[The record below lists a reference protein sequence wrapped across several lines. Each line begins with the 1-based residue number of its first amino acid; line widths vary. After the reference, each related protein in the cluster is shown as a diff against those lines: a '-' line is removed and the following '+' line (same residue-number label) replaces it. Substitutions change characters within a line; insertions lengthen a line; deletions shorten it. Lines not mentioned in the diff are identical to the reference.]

1 MSRFQWQRLARLYLE
16 RMRRPLVMI
25 LCTLIP
31 ACLLF
36 ARKHGYQPH
45 DLVVNFTLVS
55 ALIPFSV
62 GGIILRSKADGTLAF
77 IAGLPVS
84 RDDHARSWLTF
95 VLVLA
100 LPLAVLLTVLCSMA
114 PLQLRGLPLVLS
126 GLSAT
131 LLIASAAMTMIA
143 FQLSVRPAMA
153 GTYLIV
159 GMVGMLMLISSIGT
173 LFEDAPAT
181 VMALMRSE
189 MFFVGLSGFIW
200 VVAGTAFWWSWHRIG
215 HFMTSY
221 VGEPPKA

>member
-1 MSRFQWQRLARLYLE
+1 MSRRQWQRLSRVYLE
-16 RMRRPLVMI
+16 RTSRPIVMM

-31 ACLLF
+31 MCLLF

-45 DLVVNFTLVS
+45 DLAVNFTLVS
-55 ALIPFSV
+55 ALLPFSV

-100 LPLAVLLTVLCSMA
+100 LPLAILLTVLCSMA
-114 PLQLRGLPLVLS
+114 PLQLRGMPLLLS

-131 LLIASAAMTMIA
+131 LLIASAVMTMIA
-143 FQLSVRPAMA
+143 FQLSVRPTMA

-159 GMVGMLMLISSIGT
+159 GMAGMLMLITSIGA
-173 LFEDAPAT
+173 LFEGAPAT
-181 VMALMRSE
+181 VMALMKSE
-189 MFFVGLSGFIW
+189 LFFVGLSVVVW
-200 VVAGTAFWWSWHRIG
+200 VVAGGAFWWSWHRIG

>member
-1 MSRFQWQRLARLYLE
+1 MSRRQWQRLSRVYLE
-16 RMRRPLVMI
+16 RTSRPIVMM

-31 ACLLF
+31 MCLLF

-45 DLVVNFTLVS
+45 DLAVNFTLVS
-55 ALIPFSV
+55 ALLPFSV

-84 RDDHARSWLTF
+84 RDNHARSWLTF

-100 LPLAVLLTVLCSMA
+100 LPLAILLTVLCSMA
-114 PLQLRGLPLVLS
+114 PLQLRGMPLVLS

-131 LLIASAAMTMIA
+131 LLIASAVMTMIA
-143 FQLSVRPAMA
+143 FQLSVRPTMA

-159 GMVGMLMLISSIGT
+159 GMAGMLMLITSIGA
-173 LFEDAPAT
+173 LFESAPAT
-181 VMALMRSE
+181 VIALMKSE
-189 MFFVGLSGFIW
+189 LFFVGLSVVVW
-200 VVAGTAFWWSWHRIG
+200 VVAGGAFWWSWHRIG

>member
-1 MSRFQWQRLARLYLE
+1 
-16 RMRRPLVMI
+16 
-25 LCTLIP
+25 
-31 ACLLF
+31 
-36 ARKHGYQPH
+36 
-45 DLVVNFTLVS
+45 
-55 ALIPFSV
+55 
-62 GGIILRSKADGTLAF
+62 
-77 IAGLPVS
+77 
-84 RDDHARSWLTF
+84 
-95 VLVLA
+95 
-100 LPLAVLLTVLCSMA
+100 
-114 PLQLRGLPLVLS
+114 
-126 GLSAT
+126 
-131 LLIASAAMTMIA
+131 
-143 FQLSVRPAMA
+143 MA

>member
-126 GLSAT
+126 GLSVT

>member
-1 MSRFQWQRLARLYLE
+1 MSRRQWPRLAQLYLE
-16 RMRRPLVMI
+16 RTKRPLVMM

-31 ACLLF
+31 MCLLF
-36 ARKHGYQPH
+36 TSKHGYQPH

-55 ALIPFSV
+55 ALLPFSV

-100 LPLAVLLTVLCSMA
+100 LPLAILLTVLCSME
-114 PLQLRGLPLVLS
+114 PLQLRGMPLVLS

-131 LLIASAAMTMIA
+131 LLIASAVMTMIA
-143 FQLSVRPAMA
+143 FQLSVRPTMA

-159 GMVGMLMLISSIGT
+159 GMAGMLMLISSISA
-173 LFEDAPAT
+173 LFEGAPAT

-189 MFFVGLSGFIW
+189 LFFVGLSVVVW
-200 VVAGTAFWWSWHRIG
+200 AVAGGAFWWSWHRIG